1 MLKKNMGNPF
11 VDLVYDAPNGNPSLY
26 DLVKFTNDKPGSPVG
41 VCVLTAVIAVVV
53 LAQYVMKHLV
63 PVDGEGWT
71 NERDSPRVIE
81 SEPSST
87 KNWYRTVRRCTDAF
101 TIVAVLLLL
110 FGTYGGEKIGA
121 GWKKAGLCFAC
132 TILFVVSS
140 MLSRF
145 VGKVG
150 PHGCGDKVS
159 TCTGLQDWP
168 FWLLVS
174 FLLVYGLSMARS
186 AKFMLAAITLMAVVG
201 AAVSIPN
208 LTDTDEQTDGET
220 GQSLAMVDSVIQILF
235 ALMLIGVYF
244 GCCTGVLN
252 KNNKVVPVDATAF
265 GVDASSVY

>member
-63 PVDGEGWT
+63 PVDGGGWT

-121 GWKKAGLCFAC
+121 GWQKAGLCFAC

-174 FLLVYGLSMARS
+174 FLLVYGLSMGGP
-186 AKFMLAAITLMAVVG
+186 KIMLAAITLMAVVG
-201 AAVSIPN
+201 AFVSIPN
-208 LTDTDEQTDGET
+208 LSAKDDQTDGDT
-220 GQSLAMVDSVIQILF
+220 GRTMLDIDFGVQLVFAVMMMV
-235 ALMLIGVYF
+235 VYWR
-244 GCCTGVLN
+244 CCTSFLQ
-252 KNNKVVPVDATAF
+252 KDSSATTGAGSQF
-265 GVDASSVY
+265 GIDASSVY